1 MWKKRF
7 KKCGKNVSKNVE
19 RKKCAKNVQKMCKKC
34 AKETVGNCWK
44 PFFVNCGSPL
54 SGDSY

>member
-19 RKKCAKNVQKMCKKC
+19 RKKCAKNVQKNVLRKLL
-34 AKETVGNCWK
+34 ETVGNCWK
-44 PFFVNCGSPL
+44 L
-54 SGDSY
+54 L